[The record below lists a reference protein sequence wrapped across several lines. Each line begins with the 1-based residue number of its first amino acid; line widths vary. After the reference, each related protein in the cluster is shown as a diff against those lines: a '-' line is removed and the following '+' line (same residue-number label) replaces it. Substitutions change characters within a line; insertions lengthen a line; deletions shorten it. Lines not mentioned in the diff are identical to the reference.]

1 MLLAYSD
8 MVMQKSDWTC
18 VVDGAKQL
26 TNDDDTAR
34 SSVGLLW
41 AEAADSVG
49 EQRLGKSVVSR
60 L

>member
-1 MLLAYSD
+1 
-8 MVMQKSDWTC
+8 VMQKSDWTC
-18 VVDGAKQL
+18 VIDGVKQW
-26 TNDDDTAR
+26 TDDTAR